1 MKTLISNPEPETEL
15 GQLFQKPATCPI
27 PPQCLSPPQ
36 SNHYPDIYGNYSGG
50 FYFNGTKGLAI
61 NKH

>member
-1 MKTLISNPEPETEL
+1 MKTLISNPGPETEL

-27 PPQCLSPPQ
+27 PPQHLSPPQ
-36 SNHYPDIYGNYSGG
+36 SNCYPDIYGNHSGG
-50 FYFNGTKGLAI
+50 FYFNGTEGLAI